1 MRVRYYVAIIW
12 ACFLVRC
19 EFYGMAFPLWEG
31 FDEWAHFGVA
41 ENMRVTTRPL
51 VDPNTGHHQE
61 EESAVPHELA
71 RRAFLS
77 P

>member
-1 MRVRYYVAIIW
+1 
-12 ACFLVRC
+12 
-19 EFYGMAFPLWEG
+19 MAFPLWEG